1 MAALAYV
8 VLPVTGLIA
17 FLAGRDTRTR
27 FHGLQAI
34 TIGLA
39 WPVALYASSVGPPVA
54 VQVTFVVGALV
65 WFLFLLTALV
75 GKDLRLP
82 GVGRYLELLS
92 ATTVER
98 RSTSGS

>member
-17 FLAGRDTRTR
+17 YLAGSDSRTR

-39 WPVALYASSVGPPVA
+39 WPVALYAASIGPPVA

-65 WFLFLLTALV
+65 WFLFLVTTLA
-75 GKDLRLP
+75 GRDPRLP
-82 GVGRYLELLS
+82 AIGRYLELLS
-92 ATTVER
+92 ATTGER